1 MACSPRIVGSVELF
15 CSDCHLVCTFPP
27 SLLVPENIFSEK
39 LIFLKRR
46 AGYQGTSVI
55 GIECF
60 SVWFWLCL
68 VVLFI
73 TLTIATLL
81 QAWRLCR
88 LNTIKERVGY
98 PFVVPP
104 SLFPPLLPHSH
115 SPVDKKG
122 WRCSLECKEFIVAP
136 YCMCLSRIARR
147 WTRTHSRYAFV
158 SYHIHIEL

>member
-1 MACSPRIVGSVELF
+1 MYFSSITSPAPVNVCNDLQCSRIVGSVELF

-73 TLTIATLL
+73 ILTIATLL

-115 SPVDKKG
+115 Y
-122 WRCSLECKEFIVAP
+122 VALP
-136 YCMCLSRIARR
+136 YNYFL
-147 WTRTHSRYAFV
+147 FFK
-158 SYHIHIEL
+158 